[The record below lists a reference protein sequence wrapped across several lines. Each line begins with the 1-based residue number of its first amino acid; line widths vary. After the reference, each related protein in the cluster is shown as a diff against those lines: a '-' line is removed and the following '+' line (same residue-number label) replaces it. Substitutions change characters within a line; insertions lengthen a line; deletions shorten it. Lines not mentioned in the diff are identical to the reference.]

1 MIEASVVRKLSERYQ
16 TTLDNV
22 MREYFQH
29 LFLSYLYRQKGA
41 DSFLFK
47 GGTALRI
54 VWQSPRFSEDL
65 DFTGVKIVIPKIE
78 SVLELT
84 LTQIE
89 REGVQ
94 VEIEEAKKTAGGYL
108 AILNFESDQGR
119 YAVQLEI
126 SLRGSEKTIGEMT
139 LIHSEFLP
147 AFTLIHLD
155 ESTLIQE
162 KVSAVLTRAKA
173 RDFYD
178 LYFILRG
185 RMAFKEV
192 FGKRSMLKRQLLEAV
207 EQSKLDLKAELK
219 RFLPAS
225 QRHLLKNF
233 KAVLYKEIE
242 RNLPA

>member
-29 LFLSYLYRQKGA
+29 LFLSYLYRQKDA

-65 DFTGVKIVIPKIE
+65 DFTGVKIAVPKIE

-89 REGVQ
+89 REGIQ
-94 VEIEEAKKTAGGYL
+94 VAIEEAKKTAGGYL
-108 AILNFESDQGR
+108 AILNFESDHGK
-119 YAVQLEI
+119 YAIQLEI
-126 SLRGSEKTIGEMT
+126 SLRGGEKAIGEMT
-139 LIHSEFLP
+139 LIRSEFLP
-147 AFTLIHLD
+147 AFTLVHLD
-155 ESTLIQE
+155 ERTLIRE

-192 FGKRSMLKRQLLEAV
+192 FGSRDMLKRQLFEAV
-207 EQSKLDLKAELK
+207 ERCKLDLKAELK

-225 QRHLLKNF
+225 QHHLLRNF
-233 KAVLYKEIE
+233 KAVLSKEIE